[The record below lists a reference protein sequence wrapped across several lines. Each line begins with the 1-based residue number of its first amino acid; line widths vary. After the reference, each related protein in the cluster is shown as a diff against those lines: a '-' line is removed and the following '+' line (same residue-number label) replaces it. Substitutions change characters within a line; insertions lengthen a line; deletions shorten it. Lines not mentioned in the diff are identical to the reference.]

1 MDYITGR
8 YRKAI
13 KVYDSLEK
21 MNLPSSKIE
30 KFRKYK
36 IVLDKAYDDGKEQ
49 EFVAAIG
56 KFGIPYIPKRKN
68 TIFSKPFVANYPLQN
83 FGRDDD
89 GSPIDKMTEFR
100 FGGNN
105 STNRPS
111 KIFSF
116 QELIDARQI
125 VYDFRNSDA
134 GGRTWGNNV
143 GYTKRCWYE
152 DVYCVLVGINKPGVP
167 IWTGNPT
174 IGKLYRKHTG
184 KDWIT
189 GIYV

>member
-21 MNLPSSKIE
+21 MNLPSAKIE

-68 TIFSKPFVANYPLQN
+68 TIFSKPFVANYPCLLY
-83 FGRDDD
+83 
-89 GSPIDKMTEFR
+89 T
-100 FGGNN
+100 
-105 STNRPS
+105 
-111 KIFSF
+111 
-116 QELIDARQI
+116 
-125 VYDFRNSDA
+125 SDA
-134 GGRTWGNNV
+134 AD
-143 GYTKRCWYE
+143 E
-152 DVYCVLVGINKPGVP
+152 
-167 IWTGNPT
+167 
-174 IGKLYRKHTG
+174 
-184 KDWIT
+184 
-189 GIYV
+189 